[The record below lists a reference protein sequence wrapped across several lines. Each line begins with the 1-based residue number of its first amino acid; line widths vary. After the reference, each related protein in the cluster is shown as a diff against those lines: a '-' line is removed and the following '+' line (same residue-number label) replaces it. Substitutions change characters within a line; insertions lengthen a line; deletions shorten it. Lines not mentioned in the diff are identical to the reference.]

1 MSLDLFTL
9 PLVDV
14 THTGYRMVSF
24 SPSATGITPI
34 SFLVAGMG
42 DYVDLECSYLE
53 VELRLHIT
61 ASNGIV
67 ADANSASDGTNTKF
81 LYVTNNLGHT
91 NFKQINLYLNG
102 IVMSTQTNTYA
113 YEAFF

>member
-9 PLVDV
+9 PPLDD

-24 SPSATGITPI
+24 SLAATGITPI

-42 DYVDLECSYLE
+42 DYVDLERSYLE
-53 VELRLHIT
+53 VELRLHST
-61 ASNGIV
+61 ATNSIV
-67 ADANSASDGTNTKF
+67 ADANSVSDGDNTKF

-91 NFKQINLYLNG
+91 D
-102 IVMSTQTNTYA
+102 VMTIATKEKGCWPRKVA
-113 YEAFF
+113 